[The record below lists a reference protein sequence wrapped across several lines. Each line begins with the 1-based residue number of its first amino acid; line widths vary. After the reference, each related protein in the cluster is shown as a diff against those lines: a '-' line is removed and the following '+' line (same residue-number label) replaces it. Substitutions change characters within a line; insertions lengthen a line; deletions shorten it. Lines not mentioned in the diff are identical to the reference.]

1 MTNKE
6 RYKQA
11 FSVLQVSETFS
22 LEEERMKRAKKQ
34 HTYRSIVAAA
44 AACVIIVGSTTAA
57 YAANLG
63 GIQRTLQLWFQ
74 GDQTEATVQF
84 DGNGG
89 YSMEYVDGDGNVIQQ
104 HGGGVALN
112 PDGTETPL
120 SEEDLMAGLMGPDV
134 QYEEDGS
141 VYVYWLDQ
149 KLDISDKFEN
159 DVCYIQLVNGDE
171 ILYMTVKYQN
181 GFATS
186 PNKYL
191 DPHSF
196 N

>member
-11 FSVLQVSETFS
+11 FSVLQTSETFS
-22 LEEERMKRAKKQ
+22 LEAESMERAKKQ

-44 AACVIIVGSTTAA
+44 GACVIIVGSTTAA

-63 GIQRTLQLWFQ
+63 GIQRTLQLWFR
-74 GDQTEATVQF
+74 GDQTEATVRF

-89 YSMEYVDGDGNVIQQ
+89 YSMEFVDGDGNVVQRG
-104 HGGGVALN
+104 GGGVALH
-112 PDGTETPL
+112 PGGTETPL
-120 SEEDLMAGLMGPDV
+120 LEEDLMAELTAPDV

-141 VYVYWLDQ
+141 VYVYWLGQ
-149 KLDISDKFEN
+149 KLEISGKFEN

-181 GFATS
+181 GYATS